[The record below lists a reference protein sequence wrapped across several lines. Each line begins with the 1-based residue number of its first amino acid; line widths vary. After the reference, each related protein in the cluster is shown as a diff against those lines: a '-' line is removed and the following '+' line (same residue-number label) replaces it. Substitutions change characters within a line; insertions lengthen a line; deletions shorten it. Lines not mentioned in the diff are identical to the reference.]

1 MQNPDHALERIPDT
15 YLLAMALRNVLRAAE
30 MAKRNVRSP
39 LARAEIQKAIGTFL
53 SYVILNPKHDHRAL
67 IRARDVLEH
76 FDEYLCG
83 TGKLRRDEAKLNP
96 DTSKEDLAQNYR
108 IDFEPLAH
116 RPRLRVGPLR
126 PAAPLLTIDL
136 VTTAPQAAQLLV
148 ATVRAAIVQD
158 QQRSTDG

>member
-1 MQNPDHALERIPDT
+1 VQNPDHALERIPDT

-83 TGKLRRDEAKLNP
+83 TGK
-96 DTSKEDLAQNYR
+96 
-108 IDFEPLAH
+108 H
-116 RPRLRVGPLR
+116 R
-126 PAAPLLTIDL
+126 
-136 VTTAPQAAQLLV
+136 
-148 ATVRAAIVQD
+148 
-158 QQRSTDG
+158 